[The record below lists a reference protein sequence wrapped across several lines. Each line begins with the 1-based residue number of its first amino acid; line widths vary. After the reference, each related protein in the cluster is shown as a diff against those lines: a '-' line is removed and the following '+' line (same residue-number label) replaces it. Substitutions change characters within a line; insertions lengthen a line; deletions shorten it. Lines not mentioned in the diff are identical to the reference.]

1 MQHVVDAPVGLRSLD
16 RGDAG
21 RLFDDANQALV
32 AGCAGAVDAGI
43 DVGDVVADGAET
55 QIGFNVADGGRKSLG
70 VVVTGAEDV
79 EGETL
84 RAFCAYAGE
93 LFELIDEARHGFGK
107 FRHGDEGIE

>member
-1 MQHVVDAPVGLRSLD
+1 VEDVEDSVEVLGFVDGGDVG
-16 RGDAG
+16 G
-21 RLFDDANQALV
+21 LFDDANQALV
-32 AGCAGAVDAGI
+32 AGCAGAVNAGI